1 MKWVR
6 PQIGDDGEG
15 VGNDRVGGGAG
26 PVDVGISSFS
36 LWLKD
41 TISVSIMDVSGGS
54 AVRMRCGRLGVLL
67 GVVSSRVGAA
77 VGLRKITYC
86 LGSVD
91 A

>member
-6 PQIGDDGEG
+6 PQIGDDGDG

-41 TISVSIMDVSGGS
+41 TISVSIMDVS
-54 AVRMRCGRLGVLL
+54 
-67 GVVSSRVGAA
+67 
-77 VGLRKITYC
+77 
-86 LGSVD
+86 
-91 A
+91 